1 MKKVFVTI
9 MVFAAMTTQ
18 AQSVVDLTKW
28 EDSILCLDDTTE
40 HVDTIIL
47 KKESINVQAVQQ
59 ANILINDSV
68 IMFGTTDG
76 ALFRIDNG
84 QKVRPF
90 CDPPF
95 AVAQFSGEP
104 SVYPGSAL
112 LDSRGKYCYAWGNAI
127 IGGGRINFIKK
138 MDFYTG
144 EVVDSIDVNSGDFS
158 LSKDDSL
165 RLAVN
170 NDFLTCFPEYTFH
183 LPSEGR
189 VTRIRF
195 FDCAKM
201 WIRLS
206 HDGRRDNYICN
217 QDGTQVKRIVHIVY
231 QGKNIDPHSIIGF
244 SPHSLASAVK
254 TETGYIITIF
264 HLKTKK
270 NETSIY

>member
-1 MKKVFVTI
+1 MKKILVTV
-9 MVFAAMTTQ
+9 MALVLTVSVQ
-18 AQSVVDLTKW
+18 AQIIIDLTK
-28 EDSILCLDDTTE
+28 ENSVVVPLDNRIERIDTLVLQRDDVNIQSIP
-40 HVDTIIL
+40 
-47 KKESINVQAVQQ
+47 N
-59 ANILINDSV
+59 ANLLVNDSLV
-68 IMFGTTDG
+68 MLG
-76 ALFRIDNG
+76 AMDEAVFRIQEG
-84 QKVRPF
+84 SLVRRMNEQPF
-90 CDPPF
+90 NQ
-95 AVAQFSGEP
+95 AQMMGEP
-104 SVYPGSAL
+104 AVHPGSAL
-112 LDSRGKYCYAWGNAI
+112 LDSSGQFCYAWGNAI
-127 IGGGRINFIKK
+127 VGGRRINFIKK

-195 FDCAKM
+195 FGRDKM

-217 QDGTQVKRIVHIVY
+217 QDGTQVKRIMQIVY
-231 QGKNIDPHSIIGF
+231 RGQNIDPHSIIGF
-244 SPHSLASAVK
+244 SPYSLASTVK

-264 HLKTKK
+264 HLK
-270 NETSIY
+270 NEE

>member
-28 EDSILCLDDTTE
+28 EDSILRLDDATE

-47 KKESINVQAVQQ
+47 KKESINIQAVQQ

-90 CDPPF
+90 CNPPF

-144 EVVDSIDVNSGDFS
+144 EVVDSIDANSGDFS

-195 FDCAKM
+195 FGRDKM

-217 QDGTQVKRIVHIVY
+217 QDGTQVKRIMQIVY
-231 QGKNIDPHSIIGF
+231 RGQNIDPHSIIGF
-244 SPHSLASAVK
+244 SPYSLASAVK

-264 HLKTKK
+264 HLK
-270 NETSIY
+270 NEER